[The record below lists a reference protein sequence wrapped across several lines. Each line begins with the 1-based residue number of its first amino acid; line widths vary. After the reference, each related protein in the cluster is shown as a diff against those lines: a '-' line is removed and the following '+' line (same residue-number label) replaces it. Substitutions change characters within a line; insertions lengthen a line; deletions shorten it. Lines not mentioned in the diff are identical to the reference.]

1 MDCTGGDRPVL
12 SQGAVDA
19 FALIAAGIP
28 VPEED
33 AEAVTELITW
43 GFVVIDTEH
52 ENRPVALDPD
62 DIARRLLE
70 QELRE
75 ANRRVQK
82 MTVLPS
88 ITQQL
93 AGPFQRA
100 KLRAGGGSEYISDVA
115 VVNARLDDVVGSAEW
130 EILAAQPGGP
140 RTEVQLNRSVERD
153 TAALD
158 RGVAKRTL
166 YRATVRDNAVTCQ
179 YARAM
184 TARPA
189 GKSAEFR
196 TLVGPFER
204 AIIVDR
210 RVAFISNHLVAGA
223 PEHAAWQVTDPGVI
237 AYMVAEFDAKWRR
250 ADPWHGELARRG
262 GEGVDTVSGPGAVRT
277 SPRQREILRDIVVGR
292 AQQATAQR
300 LGISLRT
307 LGVEIAE
314 LKSLFDAES
323 LPELAFRW
331 ALSPDRLVDDTDHT
345 TDAGAAGAEDE
356 EAAA

>member
-1 MDCTGGDRPVL
+1 MDTY
-12 SQGAVDA
+12 
-19 FALIAAGIP
+19 ALIAAGVP

-33 AEAVTELITW
+33 ADYVTELVAW

-52 ENRPVALDPD
+52 GNRPIALDPD
-62 DIARRLLE
+62 DVSRRRLE
-70 QELRE
+70 QELKE
-75 ANRRVQK
+75 AARRVQR
-82 MTVLPS
+82 MTSLPA

-100 KLRAGGGSEYISDVA
+100 KLRAGGGSEYIADAA
-115 VVNARLDDVVGSAEW
+115 VVNARLDDVVASAEW

-140 RTEVQLNRSVERD
+140 RTEAQLNRSVERD
-153 TAALD
+153 TAALE

-166 YRATVRDNAVTCQ
+166 YRATVRTNAITCQ

-184 TARPA
+184 ATRPS
-189 GKSAEFR
+189 GRSGEFR

-250 ADPWHGELARRG
+250 ADPWHGELGRRG
-262 GEGVDTVSGPGAVRT
+262 GEGVDTVSGPAAVRT
-277 SPRQREILRDIVVGR
+277 TPRQREVLRDIVVGR

-307 LGVEIAE
+307 LGVEVAE

-331 ALSPDRLVDDTDHT
+331 ALSPDRLIDDSAPADADGLPVT
-345 TDAGAAGAEDE
+345 TGAVVRAET
-356 EAAA
+356 AA

>member
-1 MDCTGGDRPVL
+1 MDTY
-12 SQGAVDA
+12 
-19 FALIAAGIP
+19 ALIAGGVT

-33 AEAVTELITW
+33 ADYVTELVTW

-52 ENRPVALDPD
+52 GNRPIALDPD
-62 DIARRLLE
+62 DVSRRRLE
-70 QELRE
+70 QELKE
-75 ANRRVQK
+75 AARRVQR
-82 MTVLPS
+82 MTSLPA

-100 KLRAGGGSEYISDVA
+100 KLRAGGGSEYIADAA
-115 VVNARLDDVVGSAEW
+115 VVNARLDDVVASAEW

-140 RTEVQLNRSVERD
+140 RTEAQLNRSVERD
-153 TAALD
+153 TAALE

-166 YRATVRDNAVTCQ
+166 YRATVRDNAITCQ

-184 TARPA
+184 TARPT

-210 RVAFISNHLVAGA
+210 RVAFISNHLVAEA

-262 GEGVDTVSGPGAVRT
+262 REEVDTVSGPAAVRT
-277 SPRQREILRDIVVGR
+277 TPRQREVLRDIVVGR

-307 LGVEIAE
+307 LGVEVAE

-345 TDAGAAGAEDE
+345 AAAGAAGAEDDGEGE